1 MGPVSGD
8 QDVVARTKITLTFA
22 LNAETRRA
30 GEEQDPFVMSLT
42 MWFIHRRGLTSRDDP
57 LDTHVLPRKKLG
69 EDLPVYASRKVIEKI
84 DHEPSF
90 QSVGDGFLTSVLR
103 AKFFGGVMLATQAFT
118 ADSTF
123 QYLAAVMR
131 RFATCI
137 HSAAARCM

>member
-57 LDTHVLPRKKLG
+57 LDTHVLSRKKLG
-69 EDLPVYASRKVIEKI
+69 EDLPVCASRKVIEKI
-84 DHEPSF
+84 DHEPGF

-103 AKFFGGVMLATQAFT
+103 AKFFGESCWLPRPVQLTVPPASGCPHNFI
-118 ADSTF
+118 
-123 QYLAAVMR
+123 
-131 RFATCI
+131 TCI